1 MATILIIDD
10 DDLMRA
16 SLRAMLESAGH
27 RIVEAPNGRVGVRL
41 AKETHLDLVMS
52 DIIMPGKDGVTTIG
66 EIHQQFPDLKI
77 IAMSS
82 AEPGDPLADL
92 EIAWV
97 YGASKSLQKPIKRE
111 VLLAAV
117 EELIGG
123 HATASA

>member
-16 SLRAMLESAGH
+16 SIRAMLESGGH
-27 RIVEAPNGRVGVRL
+27 KVLEAPNGRVGVRL
-41 AKETHLDLVMS
+41 VQETPVDLVMT

-66 EIHQQFPDLKI
+66 EIHQQFPNIKI

-97 YGASKSLQKPIKRE
+97 YGAQKSFQKPIKRE
-111 VLLAAV
+111 TLFAAI
-117 EELIGG
+117 EELLGES
-123 HATASA
+123 AAASA